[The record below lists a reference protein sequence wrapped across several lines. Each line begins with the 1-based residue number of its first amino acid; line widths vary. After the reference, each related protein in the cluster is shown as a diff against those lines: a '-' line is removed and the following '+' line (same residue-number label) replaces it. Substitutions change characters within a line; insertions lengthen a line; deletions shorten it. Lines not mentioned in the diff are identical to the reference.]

1 MMAIPHD
8 IKCRAQEK
16 NSFKLNQSFTV
27 HQNGSALIVVL
38 LLVAILV
45 ALTVNFIYEVFIDI
59 SALSN
64 WSNAQKASLIAKSG
78 QTLSTQYLKEVRL
91 NPYSDQ
97 HEIELPIDIGFGSN
111 VNLLIKV
118 EDENAKFN
126 INSIISSNG
135 LTEEKALAS
144 LKKLLDY
151 LKLNPDLSLI
161 IADWIDPDSEP
172 RLSDSEDFSKNTF
185 LWCVDEL
192 KLVEGV
198 DKTVFKQIR
207 PYITVHG
214 NNLVNINTAELP
226 VLFSLSKDMTED
238 LARRIIDFREST
250 PFEDTSS
257 IVRVSGLESVGIRL
271 LGRIAVKGTSFRITT
286 WAKVNEITR
295 VIESVMDT
303 SMKIHFWREG

>member
-1 MMAIPHD
+1 MISMTHD
-8 IKCRAQEK
+8 IKYREQKKKAR
-16 NSFKLNQSFTV
+16 NHNQLLTRN
-27 HQNGSALIVVL
+27 QNGSVLIIAL

-64 WSNAQKASLIAKSG
+64 WSNAQKASLVAKSG
-78 QTLSTQYLKEVRL
+78 QTISTRYIKEIRL
-91 NPYSDQ
+91 HPYSDE
-97 HEIELPIDIGFGSN
+97 HKIELPVDIGFGSD
-111 VNLLIKV
+111 VHLLINL

-126 INSIISSNG
+126 INSIVSSNG
-135 LTEEKALAS
+135 LTDEKALAR
-144 LKKLLDY
+144 LKKLLEY
-151 LKLNPDLSLI
+151 LKINPDLSLI

-226 VLFSLSKDMTED
+226 VLVSLSTDMTED
-238 LARRIIDFREST
+238 LARRIIDYRQST
-250 PFEDTSS
+250 PFEDTSF
-257 IVRVSGLESVGIRL
+257 IQRVSGLESIGIKL
-271 LGRIAVKGTSFRITT
+271 LGRIAVKGYSYRITAR
-286 WAKVNEITR
+286 AKVNEITR
-295 VIESVMDT
+295 VIESVLDT